1 MLQQTIHPSAAEQIT
16 STKESSFTPLPD
28 SRNFTT
34 RLIRIWDEVQRFKQL
49 GVIKTDDDRYFIAY
63 RTAENELREVCEE
76 MEILR
81 TKLEEIK
88 INRTLRM

>member
-1 MLQQTIHPSAAEQIT
+1 MLQHSIPAPSPEQILT
-16 STKESSFTPLPD
+16 NEEKPFTPLIN
-28 SRNFTT
+28 SRNFTR
-34 RLIRIWDEVQRFKQL
+34 RLIRIWDEVERFKKL

-81 TKLEEIK
+81 AKLEEVE
-88 INRTLRM
+88 INRTIE